1 MKTVLFIGKRYNM
14 KKLLLF
20 TGILMSFLSSAQTSN
35 GHASR
40 YVFSPSGF
48 GIEKD
53 SAYLNV
59 VGPLIDFQYGISD
72 KVSIGIG
79 TPFFLGVYGTGSYHT
94 QISEKVHLKTGLLAG
109 VPTTGRGT
117 FMLPFA
123 VGTYGTPENQFSF
136 GVGYSSFNSDDIELN
151 GTALNVGGYHQ
162 IGRLGVVYEAWYL
175 PNTETAI
182 ISPNFR
188 IYTNNNKR
196 YWNFGFANFSQ
207 RYTYDEYLLLG
218 YDTNWDGV
226 VDTQDPNSGGW
237 EIYDYNTIVGSSSYW
252 ERLILPTITFAMYL

>member
-1 MKTVLFIGKRYNM
+1 M
-14 KKLLLF
+14 KKLLF
-20 TGILMSFLSSAQTSN
+20 IFGIMMSFLTSAQTSN

-59 VGPLIDFQYGISD
+59 VGPLIDFQYGITD

-79 TPFFLGVYGTGSYHT
+79 TPLFLGVYGTASYHT
-94 QISEKVHLKTGLLAG
+94 QVTDKVFVKTGLLAG
-109 VPTTGRGT
+109 VPTVGRGT
-117 FMLPFA
+117 FLLPFA
-123 VGTYGTPENQFSF
+123 VGTYGNPDNQFSL

-151 GTALNVGGYHQ
+151 GTALNIGGYHKMGSR
-162 IGRLGVVYEAWYL
+162 IGFVYEVWYL
-175 PNTETAI
+175 PNSETAI
-182 ISPNFR
+182 VSPNFR
-188 IYTNNNKR
+188 IYTNRDKR

-207 RYTYDEYLLLG
+207 KVYDYEYPIIG
-218 YDTNWDGV
+218 YDDWGY
-226 VDTQDPNSGGW
+226 P
-237 EIYDYNTIVGSSSYW
+237 IYDWDNPIKTGGSW

>member
-1 MKTVLFIGKRYNM
+1 M
-14 KKLLLF
+14 KKLLLLI
-20 TGILMSFLSSAQTSN
+20 GIMMSSLASAQTSN

-59 VGPLIDFQYGISD
+59 VGPLIDFQYGITD

-79 TPFFLGVYGTGSYHT
+79 TPLFFGVYGTASYHT
-94 QISEKVHLKTGLLAG
+94 QVNEKVYLKTGLLAG
-109 VPTTGRGT
+109 VPTVGRGT
-117 FMLPFA
+117 FLLPFA
-123 VGTYGTPENQFSF
+123 VGTYGTPDNQFSF

-151 GTALNVGGYHQ
+151 GAALNIGGYHKLGSR
-162 IGRLGVVYEAWYL
+162 IGLVYEAWYL
-175 PNTETAI
+175 PESETAI
-182 ISPNFR
+182 ITPNFR
-188 IYTNNNKR
+188 IYTNRDKR

-207 RYTYDEYLLLG
+207 RYTQNEYRFLG
-218 YDTNWDGV
+218 YDTNWDGI
-226 VDTQDPNSGGW
+226 VDTQDPSSGGW
-237 EIYDYNTIVGSSSYW
+237 AIYDYNDVVGTISYW

>member
-1 MKTVLFIGKRYNM
+1 M

-20 TGILMSFLSSAQTSN
+20 TGLMMSFLTSAQTSN

-59 VGPLIDFQYGISD
+59 VGPLIDFQYGVTD
-72 KVSIGIG
+72 KVSVGVG
-79 TPFFLGVYGTGSYHT
+79 TPFFLGVYGTASYHT
-94 QISEKVHLKTGLLAG
+94 QVSDKLFFKTGLLAG
-109 VPTTGRGT
+109 VPTVGRGT
-117 FMLPFA
+117 FLLPFA
-123 VGTYGTPENQFSF
+123 VGTYGNPDNQFSL

-151 GTALNVGGYHQ
+151 GTALNIGGYHKMGSR
-162 IGRLGVVYEAWYL
+162 IGFVYEAWYL
-175 PNTETAI
+175 PSSETAI
-182 ISPNFR
+182 ITPNFR
-188 IYTNNNKR
+188 IYTNRDRR

-207 RYTYDEYLLLG
+207 RYTENEYKLLG
-218 YDTNWDGV
+218 YDLNWDGI
-226 VDTQDPNSGGW
+226 VDTQDPNLGGY
-237 EIYDYNTIVGSSSYW
+237 EVYDYNTVVGKFSYW

>member
-1 MKTVLFIGKRYNM
+1 M
-14 KKLLLF
+14 KKLLLI
-20 TGILMSFLSSAQTSN
+20 TGLLMSFLTSAQTSN

-72 KVSIGIG
+72 KVSVGIG
-79 TPFFLGVYGTGSYHT
+79 TPFFLGVYGTASYHT
-94 QISEKVHLKTGLLAG
+94 QVSDKVFVKTGALIG
-109 VPTTGRGT
+109 VPTYGQGL
-117 FMLPFA
+117 FALPFA
-123 VGTYGTPENQFSF
+123 VGTYGTPDKQFSL
-136 GVGYSSFNSDDIELN
+136 GLGYSSFNSDDIEIN
-151 GTALNVGGYHQ
+151 GAALNIGGYHK
-162 IGRLGVVYEAWYL
+162 LGSRAGFVYEVWYL
-175 PNTETAI
+175 PNSETAI

-188 IYTNNNKR
+188 IYSNRDQR

-207 RYTYDEYLLLG
+207 RYTYNQYKFLG
-218 YDTNWDGV
+218 YDTNWDGI
-226 VDTQDPNSGGW
+226 VDTQDPNMGGW
-237 EIYDYNTIVGSSSYW
+237 EIYDYNTIVGTSSYW